1 MIFLKDKYRIVLDKR
16 NVTSI
21 IITAL
26 TILFFVF
33 YDLNYATDNGK
44 LALYQT
50 PILIIVISM
59 ITIDILPNKV
69 NPFHA
74 DSLILSR
81 IDEKQADKVFEIFKN
96 TFNFILCE
104 ILYFS
109 HEMHL
114 EIENISIG
122 QLKDITLSIDAR
134 YVMDTGIKTILINI
148 AIYKLNKNNSLVSF
162 FIPLSSNVPKSIKEM
177 RISRNLAQWQDIII
191 FTKTIEYY
199 LLNHQYCGAIKNEK
213 RRI

>member
-16 NVTSI
+16 NVTLI
-21 IITAL
+21 IVTAL
-26 TILFFVF
+26 TVLFFVF
-33 YDLNYATDNGK
+33 CDLNYATDNGK

-59 ITIDILPNKV
+59 ITIDMLPNKV

-96 TFNFILCE
+96 TFNFIIHE
-104 ILYFS
+104 ILYS
-109 HEMHL
+109 PHEMHL
-114 EIENISIG
+114 KIEDISIG
-122 QLKDITLSIDAR
+122 QLKDIILSIDAR
-134 YVMDTGIKTILINI
+134 YVTDTGIKTILINI
-148 AIYKLNKNNSLVSF
+148 TIYKLNKDNSLVSF
-162 FIPLSSNVPKSIKEM
+162 FIPLSSNVPKSVKEM
-177 RISRNLAQWQDIII
+177 RISKNLAQWTDIII

-199 LLNHQYCGAIKNEK
+199 LLNHQYYGAIKNEK

>member
-21 IITAL
+21 IVTAL
-26 TILFFVF
+26 TVLFFVF
-33 YDLNYATDNGK
+33 CDLNYATDNGK

-50 PILIIVISM
+50 PILIIVVSM
-59 ITIDILPNKV
+59 ITIDMLPNKV

-81 IDEKQADKVFEIFKN
+81 IDEKQANKVFEIFKN
-96 TFNFILCE
+96 VFNFILCE
-104 ILYFS
+104 ILYFQ

-114 EIENISIG
+114 EIEDISIG

-134 YVMDTGIKTILINI
+134 AVMDTGIKTILINI
-148 AIYKLNKNNSLVSF
+148 SMYKLDKDNSLVSF
-162 FIPLSSNVPKSIKEM
+162 FIPLSSNIPKSIKEM
-177 RISRNLAQWQDIII
+177 RISKNLAQWQDIII

-199 LLNHQYCGAIKNEK
+199 LLNHQYYGAIKNEK

>member
-26 TILFFVF
+26 TVLFFVF
-33 YDLNYATDNGK
+33 CDLNYTTDNGK

-59 ITIDILPNKV
+59 ITIDMLPNKV

-96 TFNFILCE
+96 TFNFIIHE
-104 ILYFS
+104 IFYFP

-114 EIENISIG
+114 EIEDISIG
-122 QLKDITLSIDAR
+122 QLKDIILSIDAR

-148 AIYKLNKNNSLVSF
+148 TMYKLDKDNSLVSF
-162 FIPLSSNVPKSIKEM
+162 FIPLSSNVPKSVKEM
-177 RISRNLAQWQDIII
+177 RISKNLAQWTDIII

-199 LLNHQYCGAIKNEK
+199 LLNHQYDRAIKNEK

>member
-21 IITAL
+21 IVTVL
-26 TILFFVF
+26 TVLFFVF
-33 YDLNYATDNGK
+33 CDFNYATDNGK

-59 ITIDILPNKV
+59 ITIDMLPNKI

-81 IDEKQADKVFEIFKN
+81 IDEKQADKVFKIFKN
-96 TFNFILCE
+96 VFDFILCE
-104 ILYFS
+104 ILYFP
-109 HEMHL
+109 HKMHL

-134 YVMDTGIKTILINI
+134 YVMDTGIKTILINMS
-148 AIYKLNKNNSLVSF
+148 IYKLDKNNSLVSF

-177 RISRNLAQWQDIII
+177 RISKNLAQWTDIII

-199 LLNHQYCGAIKNEK
+199 LLNHQYYGAIKSEK

>member
-16 NVTSI
+16 NITSI
-21 IITAL
+21 IITVL
-26 TILFFVF
+26 TVLFFVF
-33 YDLNYATDNGK
+33 CDLNYATDNGK

-50 PILIIVISM
+50 PILIIVVSM
-59 ITIDILPNKV
+59 ITIDMLPNKV

-74 DSLILSR
+74 DNLILSR

-96 TFNFILCE
+96 TFDFIIHE
-104 ILYFS
+104 IFYFP

-114 EIENISIG
+114 EIEDISIG
-122 QLKDITLSIDAR
+122 QLKDITLSINAK
-134 YVMDTGIKTILINI
+134 YVMDTGIKTILIDI
-148 AIYKLNKNNSLVSF
+148 AIYKLDKYNSLVSF

-177 RISRNLAQWQDIII
+177 RISKNLAQWKDIII

-199 LLNHQYCGAIKNEK
+199 LLNHQYYGAIKNEK

>member
-26 TILFFVF
+26 TVLFFVF
-33 YDLNYATDNGK
+33 CDLNYATDNGK

-59 ITIDILPNKV
+59 ITIDMLSNKV

-74 DSLILSR
+74 DSLVLSR
-81 IDEKQADKVFEIFKN
+81 IDEKQADKIFEIFKN
-96 TFNFILCE
+96 TFDFIIHE
-104 ILYFS
+104 IFYFL
-109 HEMHL
+109 HKMHL

-122 QLKDITLSIDAR
+122 QLKDITLSSN
-134 YVMDTGIKTILINI
+134 IK
-148 AIYKLNKNNSLVSF
+148 
-162 FIPLSSNVPKSIKEM
+162 KSINEM
-177 RISRNLAQWQDIII
+177 RISKNLAQWTDIII

-199 LLNHQYCGAIKNEK
+199 LLNYQYDGAIKNEK

>member
-1 MIFLKDKYRIVLDKR
+1 M
-16 NVTSI
+16 
-21 IITAL
+21 
-26 TILFFVF
+26 LFFVF
-33 YDLNYATDNGK
+33 CDLNYATDNGK

-50 PILIIVISM
+50 PILIIVVSM
-59 ITIDILPNKV
+59 ITIDMLPNKV

-96 TFNFILCE
+96 TFNFILYE

-122 QLKDITLSIDAR
+122 QLKDIT
-134 YVMDTGIKTILINI
+134 
-148 AIYKLNKNNSLVSF
+148 IYKLDKDNSLVSF
-162 FIPLSSNVPKSIKEM
+162 FIPLSSNVPKSIKKM
-177 RISRNLAQWQDIII
+177 RISKNLAQWQDIII

-199 LLNHQYCGAIKNEK
+199 LLNHQYYGAIKNEK

>member
-26 TILFFVF
+26 TVLFFVF
-33 YDLNYATDNGK
+33 CDLNYATDNGK

-50 PILIIVISM
+50 PILIIVVSM
-59 ITIDILPNKV
+59 ITIDMLPNKV

-104 ILYFS
+104 ILYFP

-114 EIENISIG
+114 EIEDISIG

-134 YVMDTGIKTILINI
+134 VVMDTGIKTILINI
-148 AIYKLNKNNSLVSF
+148 TIYKLEKNNSLVSF

-177 RISRNLAQWQDIII
+177 RISKNLAQWTDIII

-199 LLNHQYCGAIKNEK
+199 LLNHQYDGAIKNEK

>member
-1 MIFLKDKYRIVLDKR
+1 MIFLKNKYRIVLDKR

-21 IITAL
+21 IVTAL
-26 TILFFVF
+26 TVLFFVF
-33 YDLNYATDNGK
+33 CDFNYATDNVK

-50 PILIIVISM
+50 PILIIVVSM
-59 ITIDILPNKV
+59 ITIDMLPNKV
-69 NPFHA
+69 NPFHT
-74 DSLILSR
+74 DSLVLSR

-96 TFNFILCE
+96 TFDFIIHE
-104 ILYFS
+104 IFYS
-109 HEMHL
+109 PHEMHL

-148 AIYKLNKNNSLVSF
+148 EIYRLDKNYPLVSF
-162 FIPLSSNVPKSIKEM
+162 YIPLSSNIKESINEM
-177 RISRNLAQWQDIII
+177 RISKNLAQWKDIII
-191 FTKTIEYY
+191 FAKTIEYY
-199 LLNHQYCGAIKNEK
+199 LLNHQYYGAIKNEK

>member
-21 IITAL
+21 IVTAL
-26 TILFFVF
+26 TVLFFVF
-33 YDLNYATDNGK
+33 CDFNYATDNGK

-59 ITIDILPNKV
+59 ITIDMLPNKV

-96 TFNFILCE
+96 VFNFILCE
-104 ILYFS
+104 ILYFQ

-114 EIENISIG
+114 EIEDISIG

-134 YVMDTGIKTILINI
+134 AVMDTGIKIILINI
-148 AIYKLNKNNSLVSF
+148 SMYKLDKNNSLVSF
-162 FIPLSSNVPKSIKEM
+162 FIPLSSNIPKSIKEM
-177 RISRNLAQWQDIII
+177 RISKNLAQWTDIII

-199 LLNHQYCGAIKNEK
+199 LLNHQYDGAIKNEK

>member
-16 NVTSI
+16 NVT
-21 IITAL
+21 
-26 TILFFVF
+26 TILITILTVAFFLF
-33 YDLNYATDNGK
+33 CDMNYATDNGK

-50 PILIIVISM
+50 PILIIVVSI

-96 TFNFILCE
+96 TFNFIIHE
-104 ILYFS
+104 IFYS
-109 HEMHL
+109 PHEMHL
-114 EIENISIG
+114 EIEDISIG
-122 QLKDITLSIDAR
+122 QLKDIILSIDAR

-148 AIYKLNKNNSLVSF
+148 TIYKLDKDNSLVSF

-177 RISRNLAQWQDIII
+177 RISKNLAQWTDIII

-199 LLNHQYCGAIKNEK
+199 LLNHQYYGAIKNEK

>member
-16 NVTSI
+16 NVTAI
-21 IITAL
+21 LI
-26 TILFFVF
+26 TILTVVFFLF
-33 YDLNYATDNGK
+33 CDMNYATNNGK

-50 PILIIVISM
+50 PILIIVVSM
-59 ITIDILPNKV
+59 ITIDMLPNKV
-69 NPFHA
+69 NPFHV

-96 TFNFILCE
+96 IFNFILCE
-104 ILYFS
+104 ILYFP

-114 EIENISIG
+114 KIEDISIG

-134 YVMDTGIKTILINI
+134 AVMDTGIKTILISI
-148 AIYKLNKNNSLVSF
+148 TIYKLDKDNSLVSF

-177 RISRNLAQWQDIII
+177 RISKNLAQWQDIII

-199 LLNHQYCGAIKNEK
+199 LLNHQYKGAIKNEE
-213 RRI
+213 RGF

>member
-26 TILFFVF
+26 TVLFFVF
-33 YDLNYATDNGK
+33 CDLNYATNNGK

-59 ITIDILPNKV
+59 ITIDMLPNKV

-114 EIENISIG
+114 EIEDISIG

-134 YVMDTGIKTILINI
+134 AVIDTGIKTILINI
-148 AIYKLNKNNSLVSF
+148 SMYKLDK
-162 FIPLSSNVPKSIKEM
+162 
-177 RISRNLAQWQDIII
+177 A
-191 FTKTIEYY
+191 KTVEYY
-199 LLNHQYCGAIKNEK
+199 LINHQYKGAIKNEE
-213 RRI
+213 RGF

>member
-21 IITAL
+21 IVTVL
-26 TILFFVF
+26 TVLFFVF
-33 YDLNYATDNGK
+33 CDLNYATDNGK

-50 PILIIVISM
+50 PILIIVVSM
-59 ITIDILPNKV
+59 ITIDILSNKV
-69 NPFHA
+69 NPFHT

-96 TFNFILCE
+96 TFDFILCE
-104 ILYFS
+104 ILYFP
-109 HEMHL
+109 HKMHL

-148 AIYKLNKNNSLVSF
+148 EIYRLDKNYPLVSF
-162 FIPLSSNVPKSIKEM
+162 YIPLSSNIKESINEM
-177 RISRNLAQWQDIII
+177 RISKNLAQWTDIII

-199 LLNHQYCGAIKNEK
+199 LLNYQYDGAIKNEK

>member
-16 NVTSI
+16 NITSI
-21 IITAL
+21 IVTLL
-26 TILFFVF
+26 TVLFFVF
-33 YDLNYATDNGK
+33 CDLNYATDNGK

-50 PILIIVISM
+50 PILIIVVSM
-59 ITIDILPNKV
+59 ITIDMLPNKI
-69 NPFHA
+69 NPFHT
-74 DSLILSR
+74 DSLMLSR

-96 TFNFILCE
+96 TFNFIIHE
-104 ILYFS
+104 IFYS
-109 HEMHL
+109 PHEMHL

-134 YVMDTGIKTILINI
+134 VVMDTGIKTILIDI

-177 RISRNLAQWQDIII
+177 RISKNLAQWTDIII

-199 LLNHQYCGAIKNEK
+199 LINHQYYGAIKNEK

>member
-21 IITAL
+21 IVTAL
-26 TILFFVF
+26 TVLFFVF
-33 YDLNYATDNGK
+33 CDFNYATDNGK

-50 PILIIVISM
+50 PILIIVVSM
-59 ITIDILPNKV
+59 ITIDMLPNKV

-74 DSLILSR
+74 DSLVLSR

-96 TFNFILCE
+96 TFDFIIHE
-104 ILYFS
+104 IFYFP
-109 HEMHL
+109 HKMHL

-148 AIYKLNKNNSLVSF
+148 EIYRLDKNYPLVSF
-162 FIPLSSNVPKSIKEM
+162 YIPLSSNIKESINEM
-177 RISRNLAQWQDIII
+177 RISKNLAQWTDIII

-199 LLNHQYCGAIKNEK
+199 LLNHQYDGAIKNEK

>member
-26 TILFFVF
+26 TVLFFIF
-33 YDLNYATDNGK
+33 CDINYATDNGK

-50 PILIIVISM
+50 PILIIVVSI

-69 NPFHA
+69 NPFHTN
-74 DSLILSR
+74 SLVLSR

-96 TFNFILCE
+96 TFDFIIHE
-104 ILYFS
+104 IFYS
-109 HEMHL
+109 PHEMHL
-114 EIENISIG
+114 EIEDISIG
-122 QLKDITLSIDAR
+122 QLKDITLSINAR
-134 YVMDTGIKTILINI
+134 YVIDTGIKTILIDI
-148 AIYKLNKNNSLVSF
+148 AIYKLDKDNSLVSF

-177 RISRNLAQWQDIII
+177 RISKNLAQWKDIII
-191 FTKTIEYY
+191 FAKTIEYY
-199 LLNHQYCGAIKNEK
+199 LLNHQYYGAIKNEK

>member
-16 NVTSI
+16 SITSI
-21 IITAL
+21 IITVL
-26 TILFFVF
+26 TVLFFVF
-33 YDLNYATDNGK
+33 CDLNYATSNGK

-50 PILIIVISM
+50 PILIIVVSM
-59 ITIDILPNKV
+59 ITIDMLPNKV
-69 NPFHA
+69 NPFHT
-74 DSLILSR
+74 DSLVLSR

-104 ILYFS
+104 IFYS
-109 HEMHL
+109 PHEMHL

-122 QLKDITLSIDAR
+122 QLKDITLSINAR
-134 YVMDTGIKTILINI
+134 YVMDIGIKTILIDI
-148 AIYKLNKNNSLVSF
+148 AIYKLDKNNSLVSF

-177 RISRNLAQWQDIII
+177 RISKNLAQWKDIII

-199 LLNHQYCGAIKNEK
+199 LLNHQYYGAIKNEK

>member
-16 NVTSI
+16 NITSI
-21 IITAL
+21 IITVL
-26 TILFFVF
+26 TVLFFVF
-33 YDLNYATDNGK
+33 CDLNYAIDNCK

-50 PILIIVISM
+50 PILIIVVSM
-59 ITIDILPNKV
+59 ITIDMLPNKV

-81 IDEKQADKVFEIFKN
+81 IDKKQANKVFEIFKN
-96 TFNFILCE
+96 VFNFILCE

-134 YVMDTGIKTILINI
+134 AIMDTGIRTILINI
-148 AIYKLNKNNSLVSF
+148 TIYKLDKDNSLVSF

-177 RISRNLAQWQDIII
+177 RISKNLAQWKDIII
-191 FTKTIEYY
+191 LAKTVEYY
-199 LLNHQYCGAIKNEK
+199 LINHQYNGAVKNEK
-213 RRI
+213 KRL

>member
-21 IITAL
+21 IVTAL
-26 TILFFVF
+26 TVLFFVLC
-33 YDLNYATDNGK
+33 DLNYAADNGK

-50 PILIIVISM
+50 PILIIVISIIM
-59 ITIDILPNKV
+59 IDILPNKV

-96 TFNFILCE
+96 TFDFILCE
-104 ILYFS
+104 ILYFP
-109 HEMHL
+109 HKMHL

-122 QLKDITLSIDAR
+122 QLKDIKLSIDAR

-148 AIYKLNKNNSLVSF
+148 SMYKLDKNNSLVSF
-162 FIPLSSNVPKSIKEM
+162 FIPLSSNVPKSINEM
-177 RISRNLAQWQDIII
+177 RISKNLAQWTDIII

-199 LLNHQYCGAIKNEK
+199 LLNHQDYGAIRNEK

>member
-16 NVTSI
+16 NITSI
-21 IITAL
+21 IVTAL
-26 TILFFVF
+26 TVLFFVF
-33 YDLNYATDNGK
+33 CDLNYATDNGK

-50 PILIIVISM
+50 PILIIVVSM
-59 ITIDILPNKV
+59 IIIDMLPNKI

-74 DSLILSR
+74 DSLILSK

-104 ILYFS
+104 ILYFP

-114 EIENISIG
+114 KIENISIG
-122 QLKDITLSIDAR
+122 QLKDIILSIDAR
-134 YVMDTGIKTILINI
+134 AVMDTGIRTILINI
-148 AIYKLNKNNSLVSF
+148 TIYKLDKDNSLVSF

-177 RISRNLAQWQDIII
+177 KISKNLAQWQDIIVLA
-191 FTKTIEYY
+191 KTVEYY
-199 LLNHQYCGAIKNEK
+199 LINHQYKGAIKNEE
-213 RRI
+213 RGF

>member
-21 IITAL
+21 IVTVL
-26 TILFFVF
+26 TVLFFVF
-33 YDLNYATDNGK
+33 CDLNYATDNGK

-59 ITIDILPNKV
+59 ITIDMLPNKV
-69 NPFHA
+69 NPLHA

-104 ILYFS
+104 ILYFQ

-114 EIENISIG
+114 EIEDISIG

-134 YVMDTGIKTILINI
+134 AVMDTGIKTIFINI
-148 AIYKLNKNNSLVSF
+148 SMYKLDKNNSLVSF
-162 FIPLSSNVPKSIKEM
+162 FIPLSSNIPKSIKEM
-177 RISRNLAQWQDIII
+177 RISKNLAQWTDIII

-199 LLNHQYCGAIKNEK
+199 LLNHQYVGAIKNEK

>member
-21 IITAL
+21 IVTAL
-26 TILFFVF
+26 TVLFFVF
-33 YDLNYATDNGK
+33 CDMNYATDNGK

-50 PILIIVISM
+50 PILIIVVSM
-59 ITIDILPNKV
+59 ITIDMLPNKV

-96 TFNFILCE
+96 IFNFILCE
-104 ILYFS
+104 ILYFP

-114 EIENISIG
+114 KIEDISIG

-134 YVMDTGIKTILINI
+134 AVMDTGIKIILISI
-148 AIYKLNKNNSLVSF
+148 TIYKLDKDNSLVSF

-177 RISRNLAQWQDIII
+177 RISKNLAQWTDIII

-199 LLNHQYCGAIKNEK
+199 LLNHQYYGAIENEK

>member
-21 IITAL
+21 IVTAL
-26 TILFFVF
+26 TVLFFV
-33 YDLNYATDNGK
+33 YCDLNYATDNGK

-59 ITIDILPNKV
+59 ITIDMLPNKV

-96 TFNFILCE
+96 VFNFILCE
-104 ILYFS
+104 ILYFQ

-114 EIENISIG
+114 EIEDISIG

-134 YVMDTGIKTILINI
+134 AVMNTGIKTILINI
-148 AIYKLNKNNSLVSF
+148 SMYKLDKNNSLVSF
-162 FIPLSSNVPKSIKEM
+162 FIPLSSNIPKSIKEM
-177 RISRNLAQWQDIII
+177 RISKNLAQWQDIII

-199 LLNHQYCGAIKNEK
+199 LLNHQYDGAIKNEK

>member
-21 IITAL
+21 IVTVL
-26 TILFFVF
+26 TVLFFVF
-33 YDLNYATDNGK
+33 CDLNYATDNGK

-50 PILIIVISM
+50 PILIIVVSM
-59 ITIDILPNKV
+59 ITIDMLPNKV
-69 NPFHA
+69 NPFHV

-81 IDEKQADKVFEIFKN
+81 IDEKQADKVFKIFKN
-96 TFNFILCE
+96 IFNFILCE
-104 ILYFS
+104 ILYFP

-114 EIENISIG
+114 KIEDISIG

-134 YVMDTGIKTILINI
+134 AVMDTGIKIILISI
-148 AIYKLNKNNSLVSF
+148 TIYKLDKDNSLVSF

-177 RISRNLAQWQDIII
+177 RISKNLAQWQDIII

-199 LLNHQYCGAIKNEK
+199 LLNHQYYGAIKNEK

>member
-26 TILFFVF
+26 TVLFFVF
-33 YDLNYATDNGK
+33 CDLNYATDNGK

-50 PILIIVISM
+50 PILIIVVSM
-59 ITIDILPNKV
+59 IMIDMLPNKV

-134 YVMDTGIKTILINI
+134 YVMDTSIKTILINI
-148 AIYKLNKNNSLVSF
+148 SMYKLDKNNSLVSF
-162 FIPLSSNVPKSIKEM
+162 FIPLLSNVPKSIKEM
-177 RISRNLAQWQDIII
+177 RISKNLAQWTDIII
-191 FTKTIEYY
+191 FAKTIEYY
-199 LLNHQYCGAIKNEK
+199 LLNHQYYGAIKNEK

>member
-21 IITAL
+21 IVTVL
-26 TILFFVF
+26 TVLFFVF
-33 YDLNYATDNGK
+33 CDLNYATDNGK

-59 ITIDILPNKV
+59 ITIDMLPNKV

-109 HEMHL
+109 NEMHL
-114 EIENISIG
+114 EIEDISIG

-134 YVMDTGIKTILINI
+134 AVMDTDIKTILINI
-148 AIYKLNKNNSLVSF
+148 SMYKLDKNNSLVSF

-177 RISRNLAQWQDIII
+177 RISKNLAQWTDIII

-199 LLNHQYCGAIKNEK
+199 LLNHQYNGAIKNEK